1 MALGSQKVKH
11 LGYNQLEPFLH
22 LEEETTEKRKNKDLK
37 TKDSNWWT
45 TSLINI
51 ILFLKQLDY
60 VKQFVLSTIKYFSYL

>member
-37 TKDSNWWT
+37 TKDSN
-45 TSLINI
+45 
-51 ILFLKQLDY
+51 
-60 VKQFVLSTIKYFSYL
+60 